1 MFQGLQVPRVVQ
13 QQANLSPDRLERLDL
28 LGLEL
33 SALLPPHE
41 IEATGGFLVHDQR
54 DHQGGTVRKA
64 GEEAVSEPRV
74 SGGVISPHEALV
86 VEKNT
91 AEPKLLEGHRG
102 CRECLNEQLR
112 HVVAGDRTHLTA
124 RAVKEIGRDRVG
136 TGKSG
141 EFAADQTE
149 RLGEIRGGAQDPCNG

>member
-1 MFQGLQVPRVVQ
+1 M
-13 QQANLSPDRLERLDL
+13 
-28 LGLEL
+28 
-33 SALLPPHE
+33 
-41 IEATGGFLVHDQR
+41 
-54 DHQGGTVRKA
+54 RKA
-64 GEEAVSEPRV
+64 GEEAVSEPRIG
-74 SGGVISPHEALV
+74 GGVISPHKALV

-91 AEPKLLEGHRG
+91 AKSKFLEGHRG